1 MSAHSQ
7 VRNALLRKGC
17 VKRGT
22 CARKRTAALAVAV
35 AHGSS
40 VELPVCPVVHCD
52 CACLCASV
60 LLCILCLSSLSEVGG
75 GGKSAGTKTRYLSG
89 GKPSLPSSTG
99 QCLLRNDDRFPRT
112 WWLLVRSFLFFPFL
126 CLPPF
131 FLCKYFFPLRAYL
144 PAAFGGGGGDCGGS
158 GSIFCAIRL
167 ANQRKDLA
175 RKKKERRVRRDH

>member
-1 MSAHSQ
+1 MSSSPLRLCMF
-7 VRNALLRKGC
+7 VRF
-17 VKRGT
+17 
-22 CARKRTAALAVAV
+22 
-35 AHGSS
+35 
-40 VELPVCPVVHCD
+40 
-52 CACLCASV
+52 CASV
-60 LLCILCLSSLSEVGG
+60 HPLPFLPLRSGGG

-126 CLPPF
+126 CLPSF